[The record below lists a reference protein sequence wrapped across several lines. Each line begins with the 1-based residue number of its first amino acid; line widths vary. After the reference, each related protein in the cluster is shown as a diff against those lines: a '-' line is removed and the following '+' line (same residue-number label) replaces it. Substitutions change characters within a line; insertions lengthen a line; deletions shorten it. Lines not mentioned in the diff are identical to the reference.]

1 MKTSQLKVG
10 INGFGRIGR
19 LIFRLGFEK
28 LSIVA
33 VNGKSESEMAAH
45 LLQYDSV
52 HGPWNKKVSCSENAL
67 QVENQTIAYTRHSD
81 PSQIPW
87 EKYGVDV
94 VIECT
99 GKFKSKED
107 LQKHLFGS
115 VKKVLIGAPAKG
127 ADFTLVFGVNHL
139 KYDKEKHHLISL
151 SSCTTNCLA
160 PLLYILHKRF
170 SIEQAFMTTV
180 HSYTNDQKLLDSS
193 HKSDFRRARAC
204 NLNIIPTKTGAG
216 KAIEQVLPELTGK
229 IQGLSLRVPTPN
241 VSLVDLSARVTK
253 SVTTQT
259 LLKVFQEA
267 SQKDFKNLLA
277 FEEAPLVSS
286 DFIGRKESAIVDAPS
301 LQVLEDHFVKVLAW
315 YDNEAGFSSRVID
328 FIQFMERN

>member
-1 MKTSQLKVG
+1 MKTSRLKVG

-19 LIFRLGFEK
+19 LVFRLGFEK

-33 VNGKSESEMAAH
+33 INGQSQSKMAAH

-52 HGPWNKKVSCSENAL
+52 HGSWDKKVSSSKDTL
-67 QVENQTIAYTRHSD
+67 QVEDQSIAYITHSD
-81 PSQIPW
+81 PAQIPW
-87 EKYGVDV
+87 EKHDVDV

-99 GKFKSKED
+99 GAFKNKED
-107 LQKHLFGS
+107 LQKHLSGS

-127 ADFTLVFGVNHL
+127 ADFTSVFGVNHL
-139 KYDKEKHHLISL
+139 KYDKENHHLISL

-160 PLLYILHKRF
+160 PLLQILHNRF

-193 HKSDFRRARAC
+193 HNSDFRRARAC
-204 NLNIIPTKTGAG
+204 GLNIIPTKTGAG
-216 KAIEQVLPELTGK
+216 KAIEQVLPELKGRV
-229 IQGLSLRVPTPN
+229 QGLALRVPTPN
-241 VSLVDLSARVTK
+241 VSLVDLSAKTKEAVTVQILSK
-253 SVTTQT
+253 I
-259 LLKVFQEA
+259 FEEA

-286 DFIGRKESAIVDAPS
+286 DFIGRQESAIVDALS
-301 LQVLEDHFVKVLAW
+301 LQVLEDRFVKVLAW
-315 YDNEAGFSSRVID
+315 YDNETGFSSRVID
-328 FIQFMERN
+328 FIHFMEQN